1 MPVFSKRYE
10 GTELKN
16 KKSNFTDSRSTAYST
31 CVCSRVHRWYMYY
44 LVQETMY
51 LYDVNHPRHDF
62 NFYIL
67 KLYTLKKLKNK
78 LFVFLMAN
86 GIQAC
91 VHLLHVNTRSTTVHS
106 FGNSILCL

>member
-1 MPVFSKRYE
+1 MYCAKCDDAFVCRCLSNGLVVQVNVGVPCSRECLYLVKGTE

-31 CVCSRVHRWYMYY
+31 CVCSQVVHVLYY

-62 NFYIL
+62 N
-67 KLYTLKKLKNK
+67 LYFKTVHFKFIKNK
-78 LFVFLMAN
+78 
-86 GIQAC
+86 
-91 VHLLHVNTRSTTVHS
+91 
-106 FGNSILCL
+106 